1 MVYTSLSSNTE
12 IPQLVSKI
20 QEQEGKYTANGAGKD
35 YVSYI
40 TLNTPLNE
48 RNLTK
53 EDVMA
58 RDNRNIVIQ
67 ENTVLIIG
75 TFTSICLLIFGVY
88 ISTKK

>member
-1 MVYTSLSSNTE
+1 MSNLSSATS
-12 IPQLVSKI
+12 ISTLVPNI

-53 EDVMA
+53 QDVMA

>member
-1 MVYTSLSSNTE
+1 MGNLSGDTNNINSLVTNV
-12 IPQLVSKI
+12 QKI
-20 QEQEGKYTANGAGKD
+20 EGKYTANGAGKD

-53 EDVMA
+53 NDIMA

-75 TFTSICLLIFGVY
+75 TFAAVCFLIFGVY
-88 ISTKK
+88 ISTKR